1 MSILFFEY
9 ALKEL
14 TRRKSRALLSILGIM
29 FSVALLV
36 GVLQILPLNY
46 FATFSLVI
54 VWFNW
59 TNVSD
64 IRVQAGNDGWMAIL
78 ERQKL

>member
-1 MSILFFEY
+1 MSIPLFFEY

-36 GVLQILPLNY
+36 GVL
-46 FATFSLVI
+46 A
-54 VWFNW
+54 
-59 TNVSD
+59 VSQSVEQSA
-64 IRVQAGNDGWMAIL
+64 IQPMKSAGADMLG
-78 ERQKL
+78 